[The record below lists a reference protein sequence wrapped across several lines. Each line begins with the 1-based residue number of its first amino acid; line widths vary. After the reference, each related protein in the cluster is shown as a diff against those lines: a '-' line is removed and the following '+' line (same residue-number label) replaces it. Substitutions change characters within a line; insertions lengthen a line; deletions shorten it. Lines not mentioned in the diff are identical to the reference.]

1 MPFIIDGCNLL
12 WAIEKTGDR
21 REKMTDVALCHV
33 IGRYLKLVGQHGEV
47 IFDGTGPC
55 DKGRFDNISNLE
67 VYFAGLGT
75 DADTVIEDKIKADN
89 APKGLT
95 IVSSDHRIRDAA
107 RRRGSCSVTS
117 LVFWNDLR
125 EQLRSNATAQEPEA
139 KRMGLTESE
148 TEEWLRFF
156 GIEQRE

>member
-21 REKMTDVALCHV
+21 REKMTDVALCHA
-33 IGRYLKLVGQHGEV
+33 IGHYLKLVGQQGEV
-47 IFDGTGPC
+47 IFDGTGPR

-107 RRRGSCSVTS
+107 RRRRSCSVTS
-117 LVFWNDLR
+117 LVFWNDLQ
-125 EQLRSNATAQEPEA
+125 EQLRSNAMAQEPEA
-139 KRMGLTESE
+139 KRLGLTESE

-156 GIEQRE
+156 GIE